1 MLIRM
6 VSLFQVPDIDSASD
20 EGLKPKEMLGSVE
33 LRNVKFR
40 YPARPEVQV
49 RQFTGFL
56 NTFELHMTENDSYY
70 KTSLKDLL
78 ICNGNFIII

>member
-1 MLIRM
+1 
-6 VSLFQVPDIDSASD
+6 
-20 EGLKPKEMLGSVE
+20 MLGSVE

-49 RQFTGFL
+49 RRKAIDRVFISNGV
-56 NTFELHMTENDSYY
+56 NTLELHMTENDSSH

-78 ICNGNFIII
+78 I